1 MKKILIAASAALM
14 VASCGDLTSLNQ
26 NTKAPETVPAGTLVA
41 NATVSMM
48 DYLSTVN
55 VNVNNFTLWSQHW
68 TQSTYVDESNFDY
81 NNRDVNGNTFDAM
94 YATVLRDLSEARAII
109 ASDDGLDAATK
120 AQQLAVIDILE
131 VYAYSTLVD
140 VFGDVPYSEAIGES
154 LAPAYDGAAT
164 IYGDL
169 GTRVF
174 ASHAVLMAGSDNGLG
189 SYDLLY
195 GGSSA
200 GWAKFAASLGLRL
213 SIRMADVSP
222 AGAQAAAEAAIGAGV
237 ITLASESAALNYTS
251 SPPHTNPYWDA
262 LVQSGRKDFIAAN
275 TIADVMNMYADPR
288 RSAYFK
294 NLGGSDSVIGAA
306 YGLQSSY
313 TLHSQPGIALENASR
328 PAMFIDNVEVGFLLA
343 DAASRGWSV
352 GGLTADALYSA
363 AVAESILAWGGTATD
378 AATYLAQTG
387 VTYDATNWK
396 TILGTQKW
404 LAMYSRGNEAW
415 STQRMYDTPAM
426 NIAHEAQ
433 RITPLRMSYGIDEY
447 SLNTSNVTAA
457 RGGNDDDTSPIFWD
471 VN

>member
-26 NTKAPETVPAGTLVA
+26 NTKAPEKVPAGTLIA

-48 DYLSTVN
+48 DYLSNVN

-94 YATVLRDLSEARAII
+94 YATVLRDLSDARAII
-109 ASDDGLDAATK
+109 ASDAGLDAATA
-120 AQQLAVIDILE
+120 AQQNAVIDVLE

-140 VFGDVPYSEAIGES
+140 IFDDVPYSEAIGES

-164 IYGDL
+164 IYGAL
-169 GTRVF
+169 GDRLA
-174 ASHAVLMAGSDNGLG
+174 ASIGVLMAGSDNGLG
-189 SYDLLY
+189 SYDLIY

-222 AGAQAAAEAAIGAGV
+222 ATAQAGAEAAIAAGV

-251 SPPHTNPYWDA
+251 SPPHTNPYWDD
-262 LVQSGRKDFIAAN
+262 LVQSGRKDFVAAN

-294 NLGGSDSVIGAA
+294 NLSNDSVIGAA

-313 TLHSQPGIALENASR
+313 NLHSQPGTALENASR
-328 PAMFIDNVEVGFLLA
+328 PAMFLDNVEVGFLLA

-352 GGLTADALYSA
+352 GGLTAASLYDA

-387 VTYDATNWK
+387 VTYDAANWK

-415 STQRMYDTPAM
+415 STQRMYDAPAM

>member
-26 NTKAPETVPAGTLVA
+26 NTKAPEKVPAGTLIA

-94 YATVLRDLSEARAII
+94 YATVLRDLSDARAII
-109 ASDDGLDAATK
+109 ASDAGLDAATA
-120 AQQLAVIDILE
+120 AQQNAVIDVLE

-140 VFGDVPYSEAIGES
+140 IFDDVPYSEAIGES

-164 IYGDL
+164 IYGAL
-169 GTRVF
+169 GDRLA
-174 ASHAVLMAGSDNGLG
+174 ASIGVLMAGSDNGLG
-189 SYDLLY
+189 SYDLIY

-222 AGAQAAAEAAIGAGV
+222 ATAQAGAEAAIAAGV

-251 SPPHTNPYWDA
+251 SPPHTNPYWDD
-262 LVQSGRKDFIAAN
+262 LVQSGRKDFVAAN

-294 NLGGSDSVIGAA
+294 NLSNDSVIGAA

-313 TLHSQPGIALENASR
+313 TLHSQPGTALENASR
-328 PAMFIDNVEVGFLLA
+328 PAMFLDNVEVGFLLA

-352 GGLTADALYSA
+352 GGLTAASLYDA

-387 VTYDATNWK
+387 VTYDAANWK

-415 STQRMYDTPAM
+415 STQRMYDAPAM

-447 SLNTSNVTAA
+447 SLNTSNVEAA

>member
-1 MKKILIAASAALM
+1 
-14 VASCGDLTSLNQ
+14 
-26 NTKAPETVPAGTLVA
+26 
-41 NATVSMM
+41 
-48 DYLSTVN
+48 
-55 VNVNNFTLWSQHW
+55 
-68 TQSTYVDESNFDY
+68 
-81 NNRDVNGNTFDAM
+81 
-94 YATVLRDLSEARAII
+94 LRDLSDAKAII
-109 ASDDGLDAATK
+109 NADEQLDAATK
-120 AQQLAVIDILE
+120 AQQLAVIDVLA
-131 VYAYSTLVD
+131 VYAYSPLVD

-164 IYGDL
+164 IYGNL
-169 GTRVF
+169 GSRLAT
-174 ASHAVLMAGSDNGLG
+174 STGVLMAGSDNGLG

-222 AGAQAAAEAAIGAGV
+222 TTAQAGAEAAIGAGV

-294 NLGGSDSVIGAA
+294 NLSNDSVIGAP

-313 TLHSQPGIALENASR
+313 NLHSQPGTALENASR

-352 GGLTADALYSA
+352 GGLTAASLYDA
-363 AVAESILAWGGTATD
+363 AVAESILSWGGTATD

-387 VTYDATNWK
+387 VTYDAANWK

-415 STQRMYDTPAM
+415 STQRMYDAPAM
-426 NIAHEAQ
+426 NIADAAQ
-433 RITPLRMSYGIDEY
+433 RVTPLRMSYGIDEY
-447 SLNTSNVTAA
+447 SLNTSNVEAA

>member
-26 NTKAPETVPAGTLVA
+26 NTKAPEKVPAGTLIA

-48 DYLSTVN
+48 DYLSNVN

-94 YATVLRDLSEARAII
+94 YATVLRDLSDARAII
-109 ASDDGLDAATK
+109 ASDAGLDAATA
-120 AQQLAVIDILE
+120 AQQNAVIDVLE

-140 VFGDVPYSEAIGES
+140 IFDDVPYSEAIGES

-164 IYGDL
+164 IYGAL
-169 GTRVF
+169 GDRLA
-174 ASHAVLMAGSDNGLG
+174 ASIGVLMAGSDNGLG
-189 SYDLLY
+189 SYDLIY

-222 AGAQAAAEAAIGAGV
+222 TNAQAAAEAAIGAGV

-294 NLGGSDSVIGAA
+294 NLSNDSVIGAA

-313 TLHSQPGIALENASR
+313 TLHSQPGTALENASR
-328 PAMFIDNVEVGFLLA
+328 PAMFLDNVEVGFLLA

-352 GGLTADALYSA
+352 GGLTAASLYDA

-387 VTYDATNWK
+387 VTYDAANWK

-415 STQRMYDTPAM
+415 STQRMYDAPAM

>member
-26 NTKAPETVPAGTLVA
+26 NTKAPEKVPAGTLIA

-48 DYLSTVN
+48 DYLSNVN

-94 YATVLRDLSEARAII
+94 YATVLRDLSDARAII
-109 ASDDGLDAATK
+109 ASDAGLDAATA
-120 AQQLAVIDILE
+120 AQQNAVIDVLE

-140 VFGDVPYSEAIGES
+140 IFDDVPYSEAIGES

-164 IYGDL
+164 IYGAL
-169 GTRVF
+169 GDRLA
-174 ASHAVLMAGSDNGLG
+174 ASIGVLMAGSDNGLG
-189 SYDLLY
+189 SYDLIY

-222 AGAQAAAEAAIGAGV
+222 TDAQAAAEAAIGAGV

-294 NLGGSDSVIGAA
+294 NLSNDSVIGAA

-313 TLHSQPGIALENASR
+313 NLHSQPGTALENASR
-328 PAMFIDNVEVGFLLA
+328 PAMFLDNVEVGFLLA

-352 GGLTADALYSA
+352 GGLTAASLYDA

-387 VTYDATNWK
+387 VTYDAANWK

-415 STQRMYDTPAM
+415 STQRMYDAPAM
-426 NIAHEAQ
+426 NIADAAQ
-433 RITPLRMSYGIDEY
+433 RVTPLRMSYGIDEY
-447 SLNTSNVTAA
+447 SLNTSNVEAA

>member
-68 TQSTYVDESNFDY
+68 TQTTYVDESNFDY
-81 NNRDVNGNTFDAM
+81 NNRDVNGNTYDAM
-94 YATVLRDLSEARAII
+94 YATVLRDLSDAKAII
-109 ASDDGLDAATK
+109 NADKQLDAATK
-120 AQQLAVIDILE
+120 AQQLAVIDVLE

-164 IYGDL
+164 IYGNL
-169 GTRVF
+169 GDRLVT
-174 ASHAVLMAGSDNGLG
+174 STGVLMAGSDNGLG

-222 AGAQAAAEAAIGAGV
+222 TTAQAGAEAAIGAGV

-294 NLGGSDSVIGAA
+294 NLSNDSVIGAP
-306 YGLQSSY
+306 YGLQSS
-313 TLHSQPGIALENASR
+313 
-328 PAMFIDNVEVGFLLA
+328 
-343 DAASRGWSV
+343 
-352 GGLTADALYSA
+352 
-363 AVAESILAWGGTATD
+363 
-378 AATYLAQTG
+378 
-387 VTYDATNWK
+387 
-396 TILGTQKW
+396 
-404 LAMYSRGNEAW
+404 
-415 STQRMYDTPAM
+415 
-426 NIAHEAQ
+426 
-433 RITPLRMSYGIDEY
+433 
-447 SLNTSNVTAA
+447 
-457 RGGNDDDTSPIFWD
+457 
-471 VN
+471 

>member
-26 NTKAPETVPAGTLVA
+26 NTKAPEKVPAGTLIA

-68 TQSTYVDESNFDY
+68 TQTTYVDESNFDY
-81 NNRDVNGNTFDAM
+81 NNRDVNGNTYDAM
-94 YATVLRDLSEARAII
+94 YATVLRDLSDAKAII
-109 ASDDGLDAATK
+109 NADEQLDAATK

-154 LAPAYDGAAT
+154 LAPAYDGAAA

-174 ASHAVLMAGSDNGLG
+174 ASHAVFMAGSDNGLG

-222 AGAQAAAEAAIGAGV
+222 TDAQAAAEAAIGAGV

-262 LVQSGRKDFIAAN
+262 LVQSGRKDFVAAN

-294 NLGGSDSVIGAA
+294 NLSNDSVIGAA

-313 TLHSQPGIALENASR
+313 NLHSQPGTALENASR
-328 PAMFIDNVEVGFLLA
+328 PAMFLDNVEVGFLLA

-352 GGLTADALYSA
+352 GGLTAASLYDA

-387 VTYDATNWK
+387 VTYDAANWK

-415 STQRMYDTPAM
+415 STQRMYDAPAM

>member
-26 NTKAPETVPAGTLVA
+26 NTKAPEKVPAGTLIA

-48 DYLSTVN
+48 DYLSNVN

-94 YATVLRDLSEARAII
+94 YATVLRDLSDARAII
-109 ASDDGLDAATK
+109 ASDAGLDAATA
-120 AQQLAVIDILE
+120 AQQNAVIDVLE

-140 VFGDVPYSEAIGES
+140 IFDDVPYSEAIGES

-164 IYGDL
+164 IYGAL
-169 GTRVF
+169 GDRLA
-174 ASHAVLMAGSDNGLG
+174 ASIGVLMAGSDNGLG
-189 SYDLLY
+189 SYDLIY

-222 AGAQAAAEAAIGAGV
+222 TDAQAAAEAAIGAGV

-294 NLGGSDSVIGAA
+294 NLSNDSVIGAA

-313 TLHSQPGIALENASR
+313 NLHSQPGTALENASR
-328 PAMFIDNVEVGFLLA
+328 PAMFLDNVEVGFLLA

-352 GGLTADALYSA
+352 GGLTAASLYDA

-387 VTYDATNWK
+387 VTYDAANWK

-415 STQRMYDTPAM
+415 STQRMYDAPAM

>member
-26 NTKAPETVPAGTLVA
+26 NTKAPEKVPAGTLIA

-48 DYLSTVN
+48 DYLSNVN

-94 YATVLRDLSEARAII
+94 YATVLRDLSDARAII
-109 ASDDGLDAATK
+109 ASDAGLDAATA
-120 AQQLAVIDILE
+120 AQQNAVIDVLE

-140 VFGDVPYSEAIGES
+140 IFDDVPYSEAIGES

-164 IYGDL
+164 IYGAL
-169 GTRVF
+169 GNRLA
-174 ASHAVLMAGSDNGLG
+174 ASIGVLMAGSDNGLG
-189 SYDLLY
+189 SYDLIY

-222 AGAQAAAEAAIGAGV
+222 ATAQAGAEAAIGAGV

-251 SPPHTNPYWDA
+251 SPPHTNPYWDD
-262 LVQSGRKDFIAAN
+262 LVQSGRKDFVASN

-294 NLGGSDSVIGAA
+294 NLSNDSVIGAA

-313 TLHSQPGIALENASR
+313 TLHSQPGTALENASR
-328 PAMFIDNVEVGFLLA
+328 PAMFLDNVEVGFLLA

-352 GGLTADALYSA
+352 GGLTAASLYDA

-387 VTYDATNWK
+387 VTYDAANWK

-415 STQRMYDTPAM
+415 STQRMYDAPAM

>member
-26 NTKAPETVPAGTLVA
+26 NTKAPEKVPAGTLIA

-48 DYLSTVN
+48 DYLSNVN

-109 ASDDGLDAATK
+109 ASDAGLDAATA
-120 AQQLAVIDILE
+120 AQQNAVIDVLE

-140 VFGDVPYSEAIGES
+140 IFDDVPYSEAIGES

-164 IYGDL
+164 IYGAL
-169 GTRVF
+169 GNRLA
-174 ASHAVLMAGSDNGLG
+174 ASIGVLMAGSDNGLG
-189 SYDLLY
+189 SYDLIY

-222 AGAQAAAEAAIGAGV
+222 ATAQAGAEAAIGAGV

-251 SPPHTNPYWDA
+251 SPPHTNPYWDD
-262 LVQSGRKDFIAAN
+262 LVQSGRKDFVASN

-294 NLGGSDSVIGAA
+294 NLSNDSVIGAA

-328 PAMFIDNVEVGFLLA
+328 PAMFIDNVEVLFLLA
-343 DAASRGWSV
+343 DAASRGYSV
-352 GGLTADALYSA
+352 GTLTADALYGA

-415 STQRMYDTPAM
+415 STQRMYDAPAM

-433 RITPLRMSYGIDEY
+433 RVTPLRMSYGIDEY